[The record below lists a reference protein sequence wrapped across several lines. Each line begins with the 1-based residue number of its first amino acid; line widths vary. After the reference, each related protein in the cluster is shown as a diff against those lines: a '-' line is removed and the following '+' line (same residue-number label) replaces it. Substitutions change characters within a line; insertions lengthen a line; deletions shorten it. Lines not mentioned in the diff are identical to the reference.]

1 MSFLAVWELSDSWEP
16 ASHGQNVIRG
26 QKSRMC
32 VGCGPVFGA
41 CVRAHARLG
50 RIKRAYT
57 CQPDRMFTGKWME
70 HFDKEIDILW
80 RLCVFQDRSCSGQND
95 AYPRRSDVVPCPFKR
110 SLLGT
115 RTPPTNLF
123 MLSMHLLFYR
133 NQLLSCSHY
142 CPIRI
147 IPTGSFYTSIKCK
160 NHFNCPLL
168 IDAWFG
174 QLLAK
179 AP

>member
-1 MSFLAVWELSDSWEP
+1 MRSCF
-16 ASHGQNVIRG
+16 R
-26 QKSRMC
+26 C
-32 VGCGPVFGA
+32 VCL
-41 CVRAHARLG
+41 CVHARLG
-50 RIKRAYT
+50 RTKRAYT

-70 HFDKEIDILW
+70 HFDKEIDIQW
-80 RLCVFQDRSCSGQND
+80 CLCVFQDRSCSGQND
-95 AYPRRSDVVPCPFKR
+95 AYPRRPDIVPCPFKS

-115 RTPPTNLF
+115 RTPPPNLF

-133 NQLLSCSHY
+133 NQINIVKLQSDY
-142 CPIRI
+142 RPIKH

-160 NHFNCPLL
+160 HHFNCPLL